1 MWWDEDSTNMNHFF
15 KGFAMDLFASFKNP
29 LLDMLILISQ
39 SDGGGNRCHTQFF
52 SLLFHNEREQLVFQS
67 QKKKYHSCFAWDEA
81 IAEMQNK
88 ENLWQLVQ
96 LFLLFWSKWLW
107 HINSDWMHYLRPLL
121 SSLAPP
127 LGIWVPF
134 FKLNWALLEAVCQI
148 PSVPLRLFEYSTESS
163 RWLIA

>member
-1 MWWDEDSTNMNHFF
+1 MNHRF
-15 KGFAMDLFASFKNP
+15 KSFAMDPFASFKNP
-29 LLDMLILISQ
+29 LLHILSLSVSQMEGETDVMLCS
-39 SDGGGNRCHTQFF
+39 
-52 SLLFHNEREQLVFQS
+52 FHSFVIMKESSWCFNCR
-67 QKKKYHSCFAWDEA
+67 KKS
-81 IAEMQNK
+81 
-88 ENLWQLVQ
+88 Q
-96 LFLLFWSKWLW
+96 LFCLRWSHSRNAKQRESLTISTTVFAVWAKWLW
-107 HINSDWMHYLRPLL
+107 HIDSDWMHRQCPLP